1 MLNTKTTYSHTI
13 SDQSD
18 HDRCLLRY
26 IRGFQRYKEALS
38 VSVHRNSTG
47 VFQTKRKLR

>member
-1 MLNTKTTYSHTI
+1 MLNPETTDSHTI

-18 HDRCLLRY
+18 HHRCLLSY

-38 VSVHRNSTG
+38 VTDHRNSTG
-47 VFQTKRKLR
+47 VFKQQEN